1 MAHKLLVLEWL
12 YKAEQD
18 FGFAK
23 VNLEEEWEYFD
34 QICLFF
40 HQAAEKYL
48 KAYIVK
54 FGLRFEKQHD
64 LLKLLK
70 TCSHYDPSFKKLQED
85 CRFLNPFYIEIRYPD
100 VTFVSC
106 TQGQAKEAYSRA
118 KKIRDFVKKKLGVT
132 REITLEEL
140 KKENERIDRILR
152 KI

>member
-40 HQAAEKYL
+40 HQAAEKFL

-85 CRFLNPFYIEIRYPD
+85 CRFLNP
-100 VTFVSC
+100 
-106 TQGQAKEAYSRA
+106 EAYSRA